1 MRVDQISET
10 EDALAKLE
18 QKIDAMAADVAAI
31 RRQLLWQKVWGFIKV
46 LVIVVPLV
54 WATITLYPVVKGM
67 YDQTQSIIN
76 KTNSFLPK

>member
-18 QKIDAMAADVAAI
+18 RKIDDMAADVAAI

-67 YDQTQSIIN
+67 YDQTQNIIN
-76 KTNSFLPK
+76 KTNSLLPK